1 MALQYDTPVSKT
13 AFVAALDANPSISAT
28 TLDAINSVLGLD
40 TAESLV
46 VAGWDGQGAVVAPV
60 GQVPDVLAISIDGT
74 TATTLELP
82 AGTEDTKVIVIESD
96 AGVTLTVGEEAAAS
110 ARLFAADATVA
121 ADATAAAGG
130 IAQVIVGGN
139 GNDTLTVN
147 GSTNV
152 LLDGGNGN
160 DILTTGSGNDVII
173 AGTGV
178 NTISA
183 GAGDDTIVVGKGID
197 TVNAGDGFDTIQVEG
212 NSANFTA
219 TAAGGSLVLTGTGGV
234 SATVTDAEFVSF
246 ADGKTLAVVGTEE
259 EAEALSLYQA
269 LLGRDVDAGGAANF
283 TAQVQN
289 GTSVTEIAQS
299 FLTSDEHF
307 SNLRAD
313 FLTDVYSSLL
323 GREVDATGAATW
335 QAQFEAGA
343 TRGEVIGAIAGSAE
357 AASLSDEDFVSALYT
372 AALGRDAEEAGLNN
386 WVSLLASGTSRTE
399 VADTIYASTE
409 SNTKINT
416 DFVDSLFTNAFG
428 ADTNELAKD
437 FAVKALDGGS
447 VTQADVVI
455 AVIGQPEAQDH
466 ISNVIVV
473 PGAV

>member
-1 MALQYDTPVSKT
+1 MALQYDTPVSKND
-13 AFVAALDANPSISAT
+13 FVAALAANANISAAT
-28 TLDAINSVLGLD
+28 SAAINSVLGLD
-40 TAESLV
+40 SADSLV
-46 VAGWDGQGAVVAPV
+46 VAGWDGEGSVVAPV
-60 GQVPDVLAISIDGT
+60 GQVPDVLAVSVDGT
-74 TATTLELP
+74 TATTLDLP
-82 AGTEDTKVIVIESD
+82 TGTEDTKVIIIDSEAD
-96 AGVTLTVGEEAAAS
+96 VTLTVGEEAASS
-110 ARLFAADATVA
+110 ARLLATDAVVE
-121 ADATAAAGG
+121 G
-130 IAQVIVGGN
+130 IARVVVGGD

-152 LLDGGNGN
+152 LLDGGAGN
-160 DILTTGSGNDVII
+160 DTLKTGSGNDVIVT
-173 AGTGV
+173 GTGT
-178 NTISA
+178 NTVDA
-183 GAGDDTIVVGKGID
+183 GAGNDTIVTGLGVDTID
-197 TVNAGDGFDTIQVEG
+197 AGAGFDTIDVVG
-212 NSANFTA
+212 ASTNFTA
-219 TAAGGSLVLTGTGGV
+219 AAVGSTLVLTGTGASAG
-234 SATVTDAEFVSF
+234 STATVTNAEFVSF

-269 LLGRDVDAGGAANF
+269 LLGRDVDANGAANF

-343 TRGEVIGAIAGSAE
+343 TRGEVIGAIAASDE

-416 DFVDSLFTNAFG
+416 DFVDSLFNNAFG

-466 ISNVIVV
+466 ITNVIVV
-473 PGAV
+473 PGVVA

>member
-13 AFVAALDANPSISAT
+13 AFVAALDANPSISDT

-40 TAESLV
+40 TAETLV

-74 TATTLELP
+74 TATTLDLP

-96 AGVTLTVGEEAAAS
+96 AGVTLNIGEEAASS
-110 ARLFAADATVA
+110 ARLLATDAVVE
-121 ADATAAAGG
+121 G
-130 IAQVIVGGN
+130 IGRVVVGGN
-139 GNDTLTVN
+139 GNDILTVN

-152 LLDGGNGN
+152 LLDGGDGN
-160 DILTTGSGNDVII
+160 DTLTTGSGNDVII
-173 AGTGV
+173 AGKGV
-178 NTISA
+178 NTVDA
-183 GAGDDTIVVGKGID
+183 GAGNDTIVVGQGID
-197 TVNAGDGFDTIQVEG
+197 TVNAGAGFDTIDVAG
-212 NSANFTA
+212 NSTGFTA
-219 TAAGGSLVLTGTGGV
+219 TVAGNALVLNGAAGI
-234 SATVTDAEFVSF
+234 SATVTNAEFVSF

-343 TRGEVIGAIAGSAE
+343 TRGEVIGAIAASDE

-416 DFVDSLFTNAFG
+416 DFVDSLFNNAFG

>member
-1 MALQYDTPVSKT
+1 MALQYDTPVSSTEFAAAIT
-13 AFVAALDANPSISAT
+13 ANTNISSTTNAAIT
-28 TLDAINSVLGLD
+28 TVLGLN
-40 TAESLV
+40 TTESLV
-46 VAGWDGQGAVVAPV
+46 VAGWNGVGAVIAPV
-60 GQVPDVLAISIDGT
+60 GQVPDVLNINIAGT
-74 TATTLELP
+74 TPTTLELP
-82 AGTEDTKVIVIESD
+82 AGTEDTKVVVINSNAD
-96 AGVTLTVGEEAAAS
+96 VTLTLGEEAASS
-110 ARLFAADATVA
+110 ARLLATDAVVQGL
-121 ADATAAAGG
+121 DRIVIGG
-130 IAQVIVGGN
+130 A
-139 GNDTLTVN
+139 GNDTLTYN
-147 GSTNV
+147 GSANV
-152 LLDGGNGN
+152 LLEGGAGN
-160 DILTTGSGNDVII
+160 DNLVTGSGNDVIVT
-173 AGTGV
+173 GTGT
-178 NTISA
+178 NTVDA
-183 GAGDDTIVVGKGID
+183 GAGNDTIVTGLGVDTID
-197 TVNAGDGFDTIQVEG
+197 AGAGFDTIDVAAA
-212 NSANFTA
+212 STSFTA
-219 TAAGGSLVLTGTGGV
+219 SAVGSSLVLTGTGDSAG
-234 SATVTDAEFVSF
+234 STATVTNAEFVSF

-343 TRGEVIGAIAGSAE
+343 TRGEVIGAIAASDE

>member
-1 MALQYDTPVSKT
+1 MALQYDKAVTST
-13 AFVAALDANPSISAT
+13 EFAAALAANTNISST
-28 TLDAINSVLGLD
+28 TTAAISSVLGLESTD
-40 TAESLV
+40 SLV
-46 VAGWDGQGAVVAPV
+46 VAGWNGVDPVTAPV
-60 GQVPDVLAISIDGT
+60 GQIPDVLAISADDE
-74 TATTLELP
+74 AVLSLP
-82 AGTEDTKVIVIESD
+82 TGTEDTKLVILDTE
-96 AGVTLTVGEEAAAS
+96 AGDDVTLTIGAEAAAS
-110 ARLFAADATVA
+110 ARLLATDAVVE
-121 ADATAAAGG
+121 G
-130 IAQVIVGGN
+130 IARVVVGGD
-139 GNDTLTVN
+139 GNETITVN

-152 LLDGGNGN
+152 LLDGGAG
-160 DILTTGSGNDVII
+160 DDTLKTGSGNDVIV
-173 AGTGV
+173 AGTGT
-178 NTISA
+178 NTVDA
-183 GAGDDTIVVGKGID
+183 GAGNDTIVTGQGTDTID
-197 TVNAGDGFDTIQVEG
+197 AGAGFDTIDVVG
-212 NSANFTA
+212 ASTNFT
-219 TAAGGSLVLTGTGGV
+219 TTVVGSTLVLNGAGSV
-234 SATVTDAEFVSF
+234 SATVTNAEFISF

-343 TRGEVIGAIAGSAE
+343 TRGEVIGAIAASDE

-416 DFVDSLFTNAFG
+416 DFVDSLFDNALG
-428 ADTNELAKD
+428 NDANELAKD